1 MPETGRQRSGT
12 VDRRGRSGGH
22 RPVLASE
29 PSFRHVIYAAAGCC
43 LYQPLRL
50 IGDNGRVQVA
60 ILGPLEVRDDG
71 GAPVVI
77 SGARLRDLIARLAL
91 AGGRPVST
99 GALAEAVW
107 GDEPPADLANALQ
120 TLVSR
125 ARRALGGAHGG
136 RAVGGRVP
144 AGDQARM
151 TWTRFRFERLLGRGA
166 DGRGDGGCGAGPR
179 WPTRGSSPR
188 RTPSGWSGCGSTR
201 RSPGWRARSAAGRR
215 PGTSAELE
223 VLAAQHPLDEKVTGL
238 LMRALAASGRQAE
251 ALAAYETV
259 RGPAGRRAW
268 HRPGAEVQ
276 AVHLEVLRGERRDA
290 DGAAAARRHRPAPT
304 CGRS

>member
-43 LYQPLRL
+43 LCQPLGL

-71 GAPVVI
+71 GEPVVI

-99 GALAEAVW
+99 SALAEAVW

-125 ARRALGGAHGG
+125 ARRALGGPHAIE
-136 RAVGGRVP
+136 
-144 AGDQARM
+144 Q
-151 TWTRFRFERLLGRGA
+151 
-166 DGRGDGGCGAGPR
+166 
-179 WPTRGSSPR
+179 
-188 RTPSGWSGCGSTR
+188 
-201 RSPGWRARSAAGRR
+201 SAAGYRLVIRPGRRGRLPLRAAAGEGRTEEAMRLWRGTALADAGKFAAPHAQRLQQLQLDATVARLASEIAASRR
-215 PGTSAELE
+215 PGTWPS
-223 VLAAQHPLDEKVTGL
+223 
-238 LMRALAASGRQAE
+238 
-251 ALAAYETV
+251 
-259 RGPAGRRAW
+259 
-268 HRPGAEVQ
+268 
-276 AVHLEVLRGERRDA
+276 
-290 DGAAAARRHRPAPT
+290 
-304 CGRS
+304 